1 MPIFARLFPL
11 RLLPI
16 AALAL
21 AGCASEPLDDRNELK
36 RNAIAIGVAAPVGEP
51 AEFVRASRPASAPDY
66 IPVGV
71 TPPARAE
78 SPRDAEAQRRLEGN
92 LDAERRRSQ
101 AFARRPVPRSTY
113 DGSRPPR
120 VLPPPPELL
129 PE

>member
-1 MPIFARLFPL
+1 MLVIARSFL
-11 RLLPI
+11 RPLLPL

-21 AGCASEPLDDRNELK
+21 AGCAGEPLNDSNELK

-51 AEFVRASRPASAPDY
+51 AEFVRASRPANAPDY

-78 SPRDAEAQRRLEGN
+78 APREAEAQRRLESN
-92 LDAERRRSQ
+92 LDADRRRSQ

-120 VLPPPPELL
+120 VLPPPPELV
-129 PE
+129 PR